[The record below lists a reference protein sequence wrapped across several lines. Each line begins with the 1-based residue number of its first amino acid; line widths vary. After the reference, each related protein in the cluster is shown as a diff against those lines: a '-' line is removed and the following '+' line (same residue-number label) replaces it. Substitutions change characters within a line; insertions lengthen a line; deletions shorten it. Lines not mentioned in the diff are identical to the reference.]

1 MKKVTCISY
10 HATGSGAVDDYL
22 REFDGF
28 TYAPSDV
35 ECRFLQD
42 PDGISDLEYNL
53 VDNWHRLNSGF
64 AVKRYKKFAR
74 MNKRTYQL
82 IFGKCWLD
90 ETDKYIRDL
99 VDFEFPGYWHGDVNE
114 QPFIPWAIYKIR
126 RAFSKIMPRKY
137 RKTQDYNYFPYLTS
151 YHCACSREEFY
162 QKTQDYTEALCE
174 KMARPDTEYLVLD
187 QCVSTTNVKRYLN
200 YIRDLKVIIVD
211 RDPRDVYIQAMRDGD
226 HVLPHDPLL
235 FAKQY
240 RDMRRTI
247 DDEIKDP
254 RILRIHFEDLIYR
267 YDFTTKQ
274 INEFLGISEE
284 KHEDLRKHFNPDISI
299 RNTQLWINDKNYNN
313 QIKIIEQEL
322 EDFLYLFPNR
332 EDDRQ

>member
-1 MKKVTCISY
+1 MKKRWAGILVTVVVVHVYALMQTTFPLYNSNMLFY
-10 HATGSGAVDDYL
+10 Y
-22 REFDGF
+22 GF
-28 TYAPSDV
+28 WI
-35 ECRFLQD
+35 L
-42 PDGISDLEYNL
+42 L
-53 VDNWHRLNSGF
+53 
-64 AVKRYKKFAR
+64 
-74 MNKRTYQL
+74 
-82 IFGKCWLD
+82 
-90 ETDKYIRDL
+90 
-99 VDFEFPGYWHGDVNE
+99 
-114 QPFIPWAIYKIR
+114 PFILFGFLMFSVIHDLYVLNDIITLICKVMIGAIVYLVCSWLYI
-126 RAFSKIMPRKY
+126 Y
-137 RKTQDYNYFPYLTS
+137 RFYPD
-151 YHCACSREEFY
+151 HCACSREEFY

-284 KHEDLRKHFNPDISI
+284 KHKDLRKHFNPDISI